1 MNGCVIKHDKNRSEL
16 EEILI
21 LESIYN
27 FLGKLEFKL
36 NRVKSKGITFYGP
49 IELRR
54 FNESRIDIES
64 GKFHGNC
71 QIWASGNGVIRIGRN
86 VLCENYVRLYAK
98 GRLDIG
104 DNVYIGLFSVITA
117 FDHITIGDNSMI
129 ASHVNILDFDHGIA
143 RHQLMRKQPEKKEA
157 IDIGNDVWIGAGAV
171 ILKGVNIGDGVVVGA
186 GSVVDKDIPPYSIV
200 AGVPAKIIKQR
211 E

>member
-1 MNGCVIKHDKNRSEL
+1 MARLLNMTTKIGAIWIIQKG
-16 EEILI
+16 
-21 LESIYN
+21 IYN

-36 NRVKSKGITFYGP
+36 NGVKSKGITFYGP
-49 IELRR
+49 IELKRL
-54 FNESRIDIES
+54 NESRIDVES
-64 GKFHGNC
+64 GKFLGNC
-71 QIWASGNGVIRIGRN
+71 QIWAYEKGAIRIGSN
-86 VLCENYVRLYAK
+86 VLCENYVRLTVGVK
-98 GRLDIG
+98 GKLEIG

-129 ASHVNILDFDHGIA
+129 ASHVQILDFDHGIA
-143 RHQLMRKQPEKKEA
+143 RHQLMRKQPERKKA
-157 IDIGNDVWIGAGAV
+157 ISIGNDVWIGAGAV